1 MVRHQRRPP
10 RTTEA
15 GVHPPPP
22 CSHSLQKMLQCP
34 YFFFDI
40 VCIHNGTEEKEDE
53 RRWKV
58 RETSQWSLT
67 WTCPGSHLTAASYI
81 LL

>member
-1 MVRHQRRPP
+1 
-10 RTTEA
+10 
-15 GVHPPPP
+15 
-22 CSHSLQKMLQCP
+22 MLQCP

-58 RETSQWSLT
+58 RDITVESDLDLSR
-67 WTCPGSHLTAASYI
+67 SHLTAAPYI
-81 LL
+81 PLGVGGD